1 MYKHVN
7 NVRAT
12 KQICNKQQMK
22 IESKLER
29 KKSAP
34 PPLFPRF
41 KIVAYRNVL
50 KLGVR
55 INGHITS
62 SQL

>member
-1 MYKHVN
+1 MTGNIHLLEIQETIMYKHVN

-34 PPLFPRF
+34 PPFSLD
-41 KIVAYRNVL
+41 L
-50 KLGVR
+50 K
-55 INGHITS
+55 
-62 SQL
+62 